1 MKKAKVSAIM
11 VLIQG
16 LMFCLANI
24 CEAEPMG
31 TAFTY
36 QGRLIDSNSVA
47 DRLYDFQFALF
58 DDPIPGVGILQGYID
73 VNDLDVIDGYFTVEL
88 DFNEPNAFTG
98 DRCWL
103 EVAVRPGD
111 SNDPKAFVKLSPRQE
126 VTPTPY
132 ALYAKSAGL
141 QVPIQVSGSFD
152 FPAAVIEATNTS
164 TGNGYAIAGIQS
176 DKGTVGYVGG
186 YYGIYGRHDGGHNY
200 GYLGGSDYG
209 VYGRNINEN
218 HGYLGSDSYG
228 VYGSSI
234 SGVAGYFTSSSGHG
248 LIVESGNVGI
258 GTTNPYSLSQLEVAN
273 FSTSDH
279 ARAVYGR
286 AWDNGNVTNYG
297 GYFTAAGIKGRG
309 VYGSASASSGIGVY
323 GIAGNP
329 GDFTNYGGYFLALGS
344 SGRGIYG
351 NASGS
356 NGIGVYGESSTGI
369 GGYFTSNTGYGL
381 IVDSGN
387 VGIGTTNPPT
397 VLALGTRVDPIIS
410 VASTIG
416 NDSTFLGL
424 AGGGSMAYDRGS
436 SIALHGNEHTNKG
449 TMWFRAGWDPST
461 MTSAND
467 GDLIIETADTERFRI
482 DIGGNVGI
490 GTTSPASKL
499 HVAGGCITGSM
510 CSDIRLKK
518 NIEPLPSDDSI
529 LDRVMG
535 LQAVTFEWKHRDDGK
550 RQIGLIA
557 QDVEILFPEV
567 VTTPDDDTCEKGL
580 LATGLD
586 AVLVEAIKELKAE
599 NELLKDQLKAQ
610 NLMLKKRL
618 DALEK
623 MIRQKSFSDAI

>member
-11 VLIQG
+11 VLLQG
-16 LMFCLANI
+16 LMFCLTNI
-24 CEAEPMG
+24 CEAELMG

-47 DRLYDFQFALF
+47 DGLYDFQFALF
-58 DDPIPGVGILQGYID
+58 DDPIPGVGILKGYID

-88 DFNEPNAFTG
+88 DFTEPNAFTG

-103 EVAVRPGD
+103 EAAVRPGD

-152 FPAAVIEATNTS
+152 FPTAVIEATNTS

-176 DKGTVGYVGG
+176 DKGMVGYMGG

-200 GYLGGSDYG
+200 GYLCGSDYG

-248 LIVESGNVGI
+248 LIVES
-258 GTTNPYSLSQLEVAN
+258 
-273 FSTSDH
+273 
-279 ARAVYGR
+279 
-286 AWDNGNVTNYG
+286 
-297 GYFTAAGIKGRG
+297 
-309 VYGSASASSGIGVY
+309 
-323 GIAGNP
+323 
-329 GDFTNYGGYFLALGS
+329 
-344 SGRGIYG
+344 
-351 NASGS
+351 
-356 NGIGVYGESSTGI
+356 
-369 GGYFTSNTGYGL
+369 
-381 IVDSGN
+381 
-387 VGIGTTNPPT
+387 
-397 VLALGTRVDPIIS
+397 
-410 VASTIG
+410 
-416 NDSTFLGL
+416 
-424 AGGGSMAYDRGS
+424 
-436 SIALHGNEHTNKG
+436 
-449 TMWFRAGWDPST
+449 
-461 MTSAND
+461 
-467 GDLIIETADTERFRI
+467 
-482 DIGGNVGI
+482 GNVGI

-535 LQAVTFEWKHRDDGK
+535 LQAVTFEWKQRDSM
-550 RQIGLIA
+550 LW
-557 QDVEILFPEV
+557 
-567 VTTPDDDTCEKGL
+567 KG
-580 LATGLD
+580 
-586 AVLVEAIKELKAE
+586 
-599 NELLKDQLKAQ
+599 
-610 NLMLKKRL
+610 
-618 DALEK
+618 
-623 MIRQKSFSDAI
+623 